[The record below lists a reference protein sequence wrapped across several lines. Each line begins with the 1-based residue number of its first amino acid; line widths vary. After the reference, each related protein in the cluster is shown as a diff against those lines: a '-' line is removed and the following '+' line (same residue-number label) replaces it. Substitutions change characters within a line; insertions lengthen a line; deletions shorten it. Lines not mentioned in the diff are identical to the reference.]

1 MTEGQVFGGRYR
13 VDELIGEGGMA
24 RVYRA
29 GDLRLGRTVALKI
42 LREGFASEREFVDR
56 FEQEARLA
64 AGLTHPNIVGVYD
77 VGMDHDLHF
86 IVMEY
91 VEGENLK
98 AVIARAAPMS
108 PAEMLPLA
116 RGLAAALDYA
126 HEHGVVHRDIK
137 PENIL
142 LTSRG
147 EVKVGDF
154 GIARALS
161 SSTLTAT
168 GTVLG
173 SVSYFSPEQA
183 SGQQALAE
191 SDLYSMAIVVYELLT
206 RRVPFANPN
215 PVAVAMAQVSE
226 PPPPLRSIV
235 TDLPAA
241 LDSVIMKA
249 LAKNPAA
256 RYHSGAALVAA
267 LTDAQGQGV
276 GGRGRASKAAAVAP
290 TVRNAPVASG
300 RTPASAAQAAT
311 FAAAGRPP
319 IAPRRAGSGGAL
331 AALLTTAILLIAA
344 VLVARNLTG
353 GGTAD
358 EATATPTQQIGAIGL
373 TPLAG
378 TTTPTLPSGSPGSPA
393 PAVNTPIPATATGT
407 AGGGSPAAS
416 ATGQA
421 PVVVAVPSATQA
433 AATQTPTAP
442 APTLT
447 PAPSFSPSPSP
458 TPSSPSPTAVR
469 GSVGNITASLVT
481 ASGVGGS
488 AAIGVTANFP
498 AKATT
503 IYAFARFQGKPAGVG
518 LVFHWR
524 YPDGTGFSYTNN
536 YVAPYSNS
544 YGYAELFPRGPG
556 TYAVSVLVRG
566 HTIAKASFTVG
577 G

>member
-29 GDLRLGRTVALKI
+29 GDLRLGRTVALKV

-77 VGMDHDLHF
+77 VGVDHDLHY

-98 AVIARAAPMS
+98 AVIARAAPMP
-108 PAEMLPLA
+108 PAEVLPLA

-142 LTSRG
+142 LTARG

-161 SSTLTAT
+161 SSTLTTT

-183 SGQQALAE
+183 SGQPAVAE
-191 SDLYSMAIVVYELLT
+191 SDLYSMAIVIYELLS

-215 PVAVAMAQVSE
+215 PVAVAMAQVND
-226 PPPPLRSIV
+226 PPPPLRSVI

-241 LDSVIMKA
+241 VDSVIMKA

-267 LTDAQGQGV
+267 FTDAQAQ
-276 GGRGRASKAAAVAP
+276 GGRGRAPKASAAP
-290 TVRNAPVASG
+290 TVRNAPVAPG
-300 RTPASAAQAAT
+300 RSPGTLATPISALASAA
-311 FAAAGRPP
+311 RPP

-331 AALLTTAILLIAA
+331 AALLTTAALLIAA

-353 GGTAD
+353 GGAAD
-358 EATATPTQQIGAIGL
+358 DGTATPTHQLGA
-373 TPLAG
+373 AG
-378 TTTPTLPSGSPGSPA
+378 STSPTQTSGTAGSPA
-393 PAVNTPIPATATGT
+393 PAIGTPVPGAATGA
-407 AGGGSPAAS
+407 AGGGTPPAT

-421 PVVVAVPSATQA
+421 PVLVAVPSATQPA
-433 AATQTPTAP
+433 SVPAATATIPPATVTPP
-442 APTLT
+442 
-447 PAPSFSPSPSP
+447 PSFSPSPSP
-458 TPSSPSPTAVR
+458 TPPAPSPTAVR
-469 GSVGNITASLVT
+469 GSVGTITASLVT
-481 ASGVGGS
+481 ASAVAG
-488 AAIGVTANFP
+488 AAPSGVTGSFP
-498 AKATT
+498 AKTGS
-503 IYAFARFQGKPAGVG
+503 IYAFARFQGKPAGVS
-518 LVFHWR
+518 LVFRWR
-524 YPDGTGFSYTNN
+524 YPDGSGFSYTNT
-536 YVAPYSNS
+536 YVAPYSDS

-556 TYAVSVLVRG
+556 TYAVSVLVSG
-566 HTIAKASFTVG
+566 HTIAKATFTVG

>member
-1 MTEGQVFGGRYR
+1 MTEGQIFGGRYR

-29 GDLRLGRTVALKI
+29 GDLRLGRTVALKV
-42 LREGFASEREFVDR
+42 LREGFAAEREFVDR

-77 VGMDHDLHF
+77 VGVDHDLHY

-98 AVIARAAPMS
+98 AVIARAAPMP
-108 PAEMLPLA
+108 PAEVLPLA
-116 RGLAAALDYA
+116 RGLASALDYA

-142 LTSRG
+142 LTARG

-183 SGQQALAE
+183 SGQPAVAE
-191 SDLYSMAIVVYELLT
+191 SDLYSMAIVIYELLT
-206 RRVPFANPN
+206 RRVPFANQN
-215 PVAVAMAQVSE
+215 PVAVAMAQVND
-226 PPPPLRSIV
+226 PPPPLRSVI
-235 TDLPAA
+235 TDLPPAI
-241 LDSVIMKA
+241 DSVIMKA

-267 LTDAQGQGV
+267 LTDAIGQGA
-276 GGRGRASKAAAVAP
+276 RGRAPKGTPVAP
-290 TVRNAPVASG
+290 TVRNAPVAAG
-300 RTPASAAQAAT
+300 RAP
-311 FAAAGRPP
+311 FAAPAAARPP
-319 IAPRRAGSGGAL
+319 IAPRRTGSGGAF
-331 AALLTTAILLIAA
+331 AALLTTAALLIAA

-358 EATATPTQQIGAIGL
+358 DATATPTHQLGATGS
-373 TPLAG
+373 TPLVG
-378 TTTPTLPSGSPGSPA
+378 TPTGPS
-393 PAVNTPIPATATGT
+393 
-407 AGGGSPAAS
+407 SPAAS
-416 ATGQA
+416 PAPPNGTPAPSTPTDTAGGTPAAGATGQA
-421 PVVVAVPSATQA
+421 PVVVIAVPSATQPVPV
-433 AATQTPTAP
+433 PTA
-442 APTLT
+442 TT
-447 PAPSFSPSPSP
+447 PHATVTPPPSFSPTPNP
-458 TPSSPSPTAVR
+458 TSASPSPTAAR
-469 GSVGNITASLVT
+469 GSVGTITASLVT

-488 AAIGVTANFP
+488 AATGVTASFP
-498 AKATT
+498 TKAST
-503 IYAFARFQGKPAGVG
+503 IYAFARFQGKPAGVS
-518 LVFHWR
+518 LVFRWR
-524 YPDGTGFSYTNN
+524 YPDGTGFSYTNT
-536 YVAPYSNS
+536 YVAPYSDS

-566 HTIAKASFTVG
+566 HTIAKATFTVG